1 MGVGIEA
8 CLPPGPAGSGVDS
21 RALGDKTPAHREL
34 GPRGGDMAILSCRS
48 AQHWSQPCLCG
59 VRSEADVPAGM
70 EDIWTAEHRACSE
83 VSAPRCSASFQ
94 GRESSGRGFSSQLR
108 RHPE

>member
-34 GPRGGDMAILSCRS
+34 GPHGGDRAVLSCRS
-48 AQHWSQPCLCG
+48 AQHRSQPCLCG
-59 VRSEADVPAGM
+59 LRSEADVPTGM
-70 EDIWTAEHRACSE
+70 EDIRTAENTEHVVKFPHLDAVPAFRGGRAQ
-83 VSAPRCSASFQ
+83 VGGSAAS
-94 GRESSGRGFSSQLR
+94 
-108 RHPE
+108 